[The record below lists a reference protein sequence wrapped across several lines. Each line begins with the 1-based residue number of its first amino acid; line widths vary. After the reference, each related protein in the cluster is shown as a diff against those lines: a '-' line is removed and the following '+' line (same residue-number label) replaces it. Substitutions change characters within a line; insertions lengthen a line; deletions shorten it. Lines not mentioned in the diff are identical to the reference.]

1 MSGNASNNTTAQEVS
16 PSAVKV
22 QFIRPPKSKKVPQLA
37 SKATVLPVKAN
48 LDRRLSRSTDSVPV
62 DVLNAGGAPPP
73 APIPSPAF
81 HAFPT
86 QKTMAEVLALASK
99 TTEQKND
106 HAKNDSSILGKKGE
120 TKSRSSANPS
130 HFPTKEHAF
139 LIQSVESF
147 TIHQYLRAVANLV
160 GASNIWFGSR
170 LSLGRVAVYLSTVKL
185 VDEFMT
191 KHAGIQIGDVFLPAR
206 RMVTKANRL
215 VLSNVCPTIPH
226 STLED
231 MLGSAMKLVSP
242 MSFVNVGG
250 KDPELSTIYSFRR
263 QIFVVIDESH
273 QLPESL
279 LVEHDGD
286 RYRVFLSFDDL
297 RCFTCRQSGHVARN
311 CPQNRETEIQ
321 VENSANVFPDLQNSN
336 TNSNNTTSTNHKNTP
351 QNNTENRDNT
361 NNTNTNTNKR
371 KEHPTSSKLSDSLPD
386 DGESQLTDH
395 ETQHDG
401 NINMDTGLLEALD
414 QVEKNNAEGNTKHII
429 DRDDTLRPKRRRKAK
444 QIRTVSPGPEAPL
457 PFEAMEVLEKR
468 PLENVIPTQEFLAFL
483 GEVKGNDHPIRVA
496 ERYTENI
503 AGLIDMLDAVQPKL
517 LKERALR
524 ERVRRLIANLRKH
537 NQSGDGDES
546 DRFSLARS
554 TSAESVQSS
563 ILCD

>member
-86 QKTMAEVLALASK
+86 QKTMAEVLAFASK

-106 HAKNDSSILGKKGE
+106 HAKKDSSILGKKGE
-120 TKSRSSANPS
+120 TQSRSSANPS

-191 KHAGIQIGDVFLPAR
+191 KHAGIQIGDIFLPAR

-263 QIFVVIDESH
+263 QIFVVIEESH

-279 LVEHDGD
+279 LV
-286 RYRVFLSFDDL
+286 YRSTTYDVSHVGRAAMSLGIVLKTGKL
-297 RCFTCRQSGHVARN
+297 RFRWKIALTFSLTSRTVT
-311 CPQNRETEIQ
+311 PTLTTPPPPTTKTLPKTIPKIETIQ
-321 VENSANVFPDLQNSN
+321 TTPTPTP
-336 TNSNNTTSTNHKNTP
+336 TNGRNTP
-351 QNNTENRDNT
+351 R
-361 NNTNTNTNKR
+361 
-371 KEHPTSSKLSDSLPD
+371 H
-386 DGESQLTDH
+386 
-395 ETQHDG
+395 
-401 NINMDTGLLEALD
+401 
-414 QVEKNNAEGNTKHII
+414 
-429 DRDDTLRPKRRRKAK
+429 
-444 QIRTVSPGPEAPL
+444 
-457 PFEAMEVLEKR
+457 
-468 PLENVIPTQEFLAFL
+468 
-483 GEVKGNDHPIRVA
+483 
-496 ERYTENI
+496 
-503 AGLIDMLDAVQPKL
+503 
-517 LKERALR
+517 
-524 ERVRRLIANLRKH
+524 
-537 NQSGDGDES
+537 
-546 DRFSLARS
+546 
-554 TSAESVQSS
+554 QSS
-563 ILCD
+563 RTLCRTMESHS